1 MRQGGFKP
9 KSHNSGVY
17 WIRANSGGSS
27 SNRSEAKEFSMWDFL
42 GILSGIIFFI
52 VLLVFYA

>member
-17 WIRANSGGSS
+17 WIRTNSGGYS
-27 SNRSEAKEFSMWDFL
+27 SNSFESKEFSMWDFF
-42 GILSGIIFFI
+42 GILSGIIFFL
-52 VLLVFYA
+52 VLLVLYG